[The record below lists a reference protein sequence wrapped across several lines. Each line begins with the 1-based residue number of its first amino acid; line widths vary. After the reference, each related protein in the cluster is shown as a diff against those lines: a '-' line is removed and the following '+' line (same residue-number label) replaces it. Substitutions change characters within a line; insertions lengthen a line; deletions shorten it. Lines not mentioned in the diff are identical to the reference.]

1 MNYDIKNKIP
11 FESIEHNRRLVYLS
25 NLAENYVSYFNLDY
39 LFINAKS
46 VRYFYINNV
55 GLYYLLELPL
65 FLTGLFI
72 MLKRKTKSD
81 LLILGLLFLA
91 PIPAMITLGKAF
103 IHRGLLLIPM
113 IQLITAIGAISLA
126 DTLKK
131 SSKILIVLTIGLYFF
146 SVNLFL
152 HQYLIHSPNE
162 FTSENDNGAWFST
175 VRDAIPKINEKKT
188 KYDQV
193 VFTWSQGKLVP
204 PIYYL
209 FYNQIDPRIIQK
221 KASAWTNEPPSYRQ
235 IYNQIGNIDFR
246 PINWDKDK
254 DLKNTLFIGYP
265 KEFFGDINVIDKTYL
280 PNGNEHFL
288 LVGTD

>member
-1 MNYDIKNKIP
+1 M
-11 FESIEHNRRLVYLS
+11 
-25 NLAENYVSYFNLDY
+25 
-39 LFINAKS
+39 
-46 VRYFYINNV
+46 
-55 GLYYLLELPL
+55 
-65 FLTGLFI
+65 
-72 MLKRKTKSD
+72 
-81 LLILGLLFLA
+81 
-91 PIPAMITLGKAF
+91 
-103 IHRGLLLIPM
+103 
-113 IQLITAIGAISLA
+113 
-126 DTLKK
+126 
-131 SSKILIVLTIGLYFF
+131 LTIGLYFF

-188 KYDQV
+188 KYDKV

-265 KEFFGDINVIDKTYL
+265 KEFFGDFNIIDKTYL